1 MKKLLYLIV
10 FTLGIGITTLY
21 GCTSQNINTHTI
33 ITQNEIKELKVDR
46 LIESFSFYTKKGK
59 HTLRSIIINPI
70 TDRKTLKNRQH
81 FLKTLHKSSV
91 SDEYIQKLLKKLGE
105 YESVFEQLNNTE
117 IKTLYPH
124 SQFLSRI
131 FSSYPLTLLLW
142 NAYSFLTTGFD
153 VINKVGFLG
162 FVKEA
167 AFFIDGTQ
175 DTLSF
180 KRAVDYGWQEV
191 IKQHQFWIK
200 HNEYNRAGH
209 KYGLSDFIYLA
220 YPHNMYHKFLEKF
233 KKIPKILAFC
243 LSALPVIF
251 YDIKLFESLTKMKQG
266 MQKLRNA
273 VSSLRKQLKQLK
285 DFVKTTNLM
294 IRVLEKF
301 DHINEIFPEIKRIK
315 HVLDNNNILV
325 SLENL
330 NEHSINTGKL
340 LYVYQNCLKEM
351 HLLSN
356 MKVLVEKVDAYISVV
371 NFMKNAENNQL
382 PCCFVEFEQGAPEAY
397 IIAEHSWNPLVKKS
411 VQQSINLSLKHAAG
425 QKMIITG
432 PNGSGKSGYV
442 SQVGILLLLAQ
453 SFGIAPAQSCT
464 MTLFSYLR
472 TSLDPQG
479 DLEKGISKF
488 MQQKNHAQE
497 MLDLAQAKSSPV
509 CLFLVDEMLNGT
521 VHTETEKRIKEFVLS
536 LAENQGVICLITTHL
551 EKPTALEA
559 MTEGKWKNYYVEVIP
574 QENTFIRTYLLKPG
588 IMSWWFDDTELRGR
602 YVDWVEVNK

>member
-1 MKKLLYLIV
+1 MKKFLYFGVFIV
-10 FTLGIGITTLY
+10 YFGMA
-21 GCTSQNINTHTI
+21 SINGYANQKIDQHTI
-33 ITQNEIKELKVDR
+33 IAENEIKELNIERLVD
-46 LIESFSFYTKKGK
+46 SFSFYTKRGK
-59 HTLRSIIINPI
+59 KALRNIIVKPI
-70 TDRKTLKNRQH
+70 IDVKILKNRQH
-81 FLKTLHKSSV
+81 FLKTLHKSSIG
-91 SDEYIQKLLKKLGE
+91 DEYIQKLLKKLGE
-105 YESVFEQLNNTE
+105 YESVFEQLNNAE

-124 SQFLSRI
+124 NQFLSRI
-131 FSSYPLTLLLW
+131 FSSSPRMLFLW
-142 NAYSFLTTGFD
+142 NGYSFLTNGFD

-175 DTLSF
+175 NTLSF

-233 KKIPKILAFC
+233 KKMPKILAFC

-266 MQKLRNA
+266 VQKLRNA

-294 IRVLEKF
+294 IQVLEKF

-315 HVLDNNNILV
+315 HVLEHNNILV

-330 NEHSINTGKL
+330 NEKSVNTGKL

-356 MKVLVEKVDAYISVV
+356 MRQLVEKVDAYISVV
-371 NFMKNAENNQL
+371 NFMKNAENNEL
-382 PCCFVEFEQGAPEAY
+382 PCCFVEFDELAKKQAY
-397 IIAEHSWNPLVKKS
+397 IMAEHSWNPLVKKS
-411 VQQSINLSLKHAAG
+411 VQQSINFSVENTTK
-425 QKMIITG
+425 KMIITG
-432 PNGSGKSGYV
+432 PNGSGKSGYL
-442 SQVGILLLLAQ
+442 SQVGILVLLAQ
-453 SFGIAPAQSCT
+453 SFGIAPAACCK
-464 MTLFSYLR
+464 MTLFSYIR
-472 TSLDPQG
+472 TSLDPKG
-479 DLEKGISKF
+479 DLETGISKF
-488 MQQKNHAQE
+488 MQQKNQAQE
-497 MLDLAQAKSSPV
+497 MLDLAHAKNSPF

-521 VHTETEKRIKEFVLS
+521 VHTETEKRIKKFALS

-551 EKPTALEA
+551 EKPTELEA
-559 MTEGKWKNYYVEVIP
+559 LTKGKWKNYYVEVIP

-588 IMSWWFDDTELRGR
+588 IMAWWFDDAELRGR